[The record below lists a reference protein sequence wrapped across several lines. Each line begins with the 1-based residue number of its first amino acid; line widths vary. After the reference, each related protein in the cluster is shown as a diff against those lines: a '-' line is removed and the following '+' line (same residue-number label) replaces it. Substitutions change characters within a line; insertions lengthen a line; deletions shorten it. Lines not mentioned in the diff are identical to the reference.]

1 MHLPQGTVKRQSVSV
16 LIDQEVKW
24 EKQGNQMQA
33 TLVAPSAEKMKMI
46 RDLVAGVIGL
56 NETRGDQLTLETLP
70 FETTRNA
77 EPPMANPAAPGAPA
91 GGATQSPFE
100 KFGLPKNV
108 VMGVGGGVLLLLVGG
123 VIFVMTRKKSSVAPA
138 QAALQGA
145 TGDSVN
151 LLVGGSQPIS
161 DSGQRQLPG
170 AKIEMNSLVSQVR
183 DAARKDADTY
193 AEVLQD
199 WLVEE
204 KAK

>member
-1 MHLPQGTVKRQSVSV
+1 
-16 LIDQEVKW
+16 
-24 EKQGNQMQA
+24 
-33 TLVAPSAEKMKMI
+33 
-46 RDLVAGVIGL
+46 
-56 NETRGDQLTLETLP
+56 
-70 FETTRNA
+70 
-77 EPPMANPAAPGAPA
+77 
-91 GGATQSPFE
+91 
-100 KFGLPKNV
+100 
-108 VMGVGGGVLLLLVGG
+108 
-123 VIFVMTRKKSSVAPA
+123 MTRKKSAVAPA